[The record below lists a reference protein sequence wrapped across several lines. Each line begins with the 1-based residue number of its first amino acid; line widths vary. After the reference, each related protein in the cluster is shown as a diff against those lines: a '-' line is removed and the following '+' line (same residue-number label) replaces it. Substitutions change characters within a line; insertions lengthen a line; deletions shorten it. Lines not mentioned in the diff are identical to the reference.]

1 MMNARRGRS
10 GTLTDRRAISPLI
23 ATLILILIAVVG
35 GGMVYAVFSSQ
46 AGSLAKTT
54 DIQVQSASIAS
65 ASGTVVISV
74 TVKNT
79 GTIAVD
85 SVDVKVYGDDG
96 GSDNLLIGSLDPGET
111 GGDTLS
117 ATGVTATYEVG
128 KSYVM
133 EFSAKVGTDTVATRS
148 LTVTVSG

>member
-1 MMNARRGRS
+1 MMNARRRS
-10 GTLTDRRAISPLI
+10 GALTDRRAISPLI

-46 AGSLAKTT
+46 AGSLSRTT
-54 DIQVQSASIAS
+54 DIQVQSVNIAKASE
-65 ASGTVVISV
+65 TVVISV

-85 SVDVKVYGDDG
+85 NVEVKVYGTGVSPDV
-96 GSDNLLIGSLDPGET
+96 LLIDSLDPGET
-111 GGDTLS
+111 GGDTL
-117 ATGVTATYEVG
+117 ATPDVAAANYEVG

-133 EFSAKVGTDTVATRS
+133 EFSAKVDGDVVTTRS

>member
-1 MMNARRGRS
+1 MNARRGRS
-10 GTLTDRRAISPLI
+10 GILTDRRAISPLV

-35 GGMVYAVFSSQ
+35 GGMVYVVFSNQ
-46 AGSLAKTT
+46 AKSLSKTT

-85 SVDVKVYGDDG
+85 SVDVKVYGDEG
-96 GSDNLLIGSLDPGET
+96 GSDSLLIGSLDPGET

-133 EFSAKVGTDTVATRS
+133 EFSAKVNGDVVATRS